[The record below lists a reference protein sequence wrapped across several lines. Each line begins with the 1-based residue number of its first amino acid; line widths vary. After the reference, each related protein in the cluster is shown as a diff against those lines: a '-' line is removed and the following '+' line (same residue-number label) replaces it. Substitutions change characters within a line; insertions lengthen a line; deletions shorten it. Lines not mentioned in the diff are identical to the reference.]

1 MCLEMELSE
10 MGKSRGDLGDARV
23 GVREP
28 REDGAA
34 RGIAQRVEDAV
45 ELRGLIFTHMGEYR
59 HGAPRLSSRE
69 ERAVESRCRS

>member
-10 MGKSRGDLGDARV
+10 IGKVRGDVGDARV

-34 RGIAQRVEDAV
+34 RGITQRVEYAV
-45 ELRGLIFTHMGEYR
+45 EL
-59 HGAPRLSSRE
+59 PRIDIHPYG
-69 ERAVESRCRS
+69 